1 MKGLT
6 EVKVSAGNNLKSIL
20 TSRGNSECKD
30 PGEEVSLDCVVVVQ
44 SANHVGLFVTPWTA
58 ARQPS
63 LSFTVSGSLLK
74 FMTIES
80 VMLSN

>member
-6 EVKVSAGNNLKSIL
+6 EVKESAGNNLKSIL

-44 SANHVGLFVTPWTA
+44 SANHVGLFVTPCPLHSPA
-58 ARQPS
+58 GKGGYCGQ
-63 LSFTVSGSLLK
+63 
-74 FMTIES
+74 
-80 VMLSN
+80 